1 MKIFENY
8 EEVGD
13 VWKLSETV
21 KVENEKHTMFFSPCQ
36 RFTAKDIEML
46 EREGVYLDERRN
58 NAVMVKEK
66 TFVLGGAAEG
76 WISFI
81 KNPQNISPEYKN
93 EYPKEEAFGI
103 LEAFKKAGLIS

>member
-1 MKIFENY
+1 MKIFESY
-8 EEVGD
+8 EKVGD
-13 VWKLSETV
+13 VWKLPETV

-46 EREGVYLDERRN
+46 EKEGVYLDKGRN
-58 NAVMVKEK
+58 HAVMLREE

-76 WISFI
+76 WISFL
-81 KNPQNISPEYKN
+81 KSPENISPDYEN